1 MPCSVH
7 IRIDKFSGVQIQCV
21 CTQPAAAAVHSARKV
36 IRCIITVA
44 AMKSTIMSV
53 ATVAVTKSVK
63 PSVPFLPKKKTLTV
77 ARENSDG
84 LMRLHKFLYIFNL
97 RQGAILIAV
106 QHIVSVFQ
114 IHTSRCIPFP
124 TFLL

>member
-21 CTQPAAAAVHSARKV
+21 CTQAAAAALHSARKV

-44 AMKSTIMSV
+44 AMKSAVMSV
-53 ATVAVTKSVK
+53 AVAKSGK
-63 PSVPFLPKKKTLTV
+63 PSVPFVPKTKPSTV
-77 ARENSDG
+77 AGENSDG

-106 QHIVSVFQ
+106 QHIVR
-114 IHTSRCIPFP
+114 IFP
-124 TFLL
+124 IYYL